1 MIWGIGGKDI
11 KMIVDRKICRK
22 QLIEQSSLR
31 RPSQDIISEN
41 KKIALC
47 MYHVISTVELSYDWQ

>member
-1 MIWGIGGKDI
+1 
-11 KMIVDRKICRK
+11 MIVDRKIYRK

-31 RPSQDIISEN
+31 RPSQDIISEK

-47 MYHVISTVELSYDWQ
+47 MYYVKSTVEFSYDWQ

>member
-1 MIWGIGGKDI
+1 MSWGIGGKDI

-22 QLIEQSSLR
+22 QLIEQSSLG
-31 RPSQDIISEN
+31 RPSQDMSSEK

-47 MYHVISTVELSYDWQ
+47 MYHVKS

>member
-1 MIWGIGGKDI
+1 MSWGIGGKDI

-22 QLIEQSSLR
+22 QLIEQSSLG
-31 RPSQDIISEN
+31 RPSQDIISEK

-47 MYHVISTVELSYDWQ
+47 MYHVKS